1 LIKLK
6 LPKPVS
12 EYYFKYIMLLG
23 FEIVENNLF
32 IPEYI
37 TDDLDFRESCS
48 IMAYIILNDIK

>member
-1 LIKLK
+1 
-6 LPKPVS
+6 
-12 EYYFKYIMLLG
+12 MLLG